1 MANWGRNREGEVA
14 ENAHFG
20 LGCHLLSTGTGA
32 TTDCMAL
39 EQTHRNQEGGG
50 LGKAAFSTWPEGT
63 LKQLPGDFG
72 NRYIITGK
80 SCKEL
85 WKPAGL
91 KRKWNSVLGI
101 YFSGKLSHTI
111 SPKKSRPETEKAAET
126 KPSSSN
132 RRISPRLSA
141 APGSPP
147 ALSRLRFFWRGSSA
161 PLFPTQ
167 YQPKVP
173 ATLTSQASRC
183 VGSTSNLLPPGPGA
197 PHPHPRPPGPDS
209 SATQPRRSRPGLS
222 ILQSSGLR
230 ISSQISVSRPPHP
243 LASPTPSGVS
253 LSRLRCTFSHPS
265 WCHNKGSAAPTVPT
279 SSSPEQLQAGAS
291 RRGGR
296 RAWEDGGSGPRAPSA
311 GRAAAGRADGSTHR
325 TASKQQPRTDSSRTR

>member
-1 MANWGRNREGEVA
+1 MANWGRNREGEAA
-14 ENAHFG
+14 ENAHFW

-39 EQTHRNQEGGG
+39 EQTHWNQEGGG

-72 NRYIITGK
+72 NKYIITGK
-80 SCKEL
+80 NCKKL

-91 KRKWNSVLGI
+91 KRKWNSVEFTSLENWVTQSARKNLG
-101 YFSGKLSHTI
+101 
-111 SPKKSRPETEKAAET
+111 PRQRKAAET

-147 ALSRLRFFWRGSSA
+147 ALSRLRFFGAGHPLLFSRPNFSPRSQPPSLLKHPAAFGSS
-161 PLFPTQ
+161 
-167 YQPKVP
+167 
-173 ATLTSQASRC
+173 
-183 VGSTSNLLPPGPGA
+183 SNLLPPGPGA
-197 PHPHPRPPGPDS
+197 PHPHPGAPGPDS

-230 ISSQISVSRPPHP
+230 ISSQISVSRPPPP
-243 LASPTPSGVS
+243 LVSPTPSGVS
-253 LSRLRCTFSHPS
+253 LSRLQCTFSHPS
-265 WCHNKGSAAPTVPT
+265 WCHNKGSAARTVPT
-279 SSSPEQLQAGAS
+279 SSSPEQLQAGAG

-325 TASKQQPRTDSSRTR
+325 TASTQQPRTDSSRTR